1 MSDARYEPTPA
12 DWAVQDDA
20 RAMRSAGRLAYLTA
34 ELDALEAR
42 LHAASLWLPARALTA
57 ELNWVRGKLSEL
69 DTAWDRKLVVALVG
83 PSGAGKS
90 TLLNALA
97 GRALSAA
104 GLERPTT
111 RSVVVYAR
119 QALDA
124 ADLVAHVGADQVA
137 VVTAPDAEGLEY
149 LVLVDTPDTNTLPE
163 NQRLLTKLLERA
175 DVLLTLF
182 PAHNPKLHDNL
193 SFLQPTVRQLPPGAV
208 WPVLNMVDRIPR
220 DELEKVI
227 VPDFTRALD
236 GAWGL
241 SPERVY
247 LISAKASAPGAEY
260 LPDEQPL
267 HTLNEFPAL
276 RSALFRSLNQASQ
289 VVDRRLARA
298 ERLIQV
304 LRDDLGERLTQVEPA
319 RQEAEAG
326 LEALHTRAR
335 EVLGEATKTEV
346 RRGSSV
352 DLHAAL
358 YGLLGSR
365 WWGPVGWLVTLW
377 SLLLRA
383 SNWVRRIARPRASL
397 ANLLGEGGSA
407 DEADL
412 NVGPWAQ
419 AIRGL
424 YAAQW
429 PPIADALVRAGF
441 DPQVRQSDYW
451 QERVQA
457 GEDAL
462 RAHWAEAYQAQ
473 LERLAARL
481 SSWLVQLLFNGPT
494 MGLLGYLCV
503 DALLGFFRGA
513 VQTGDYFRQAGIA
526 LATVWLASFVLLQAI
541 VSLAARGM
549 LRRRLARL
557 LADAAASTLVGELR
571 AQLAALEGLAA
582 EPR

>member
-1 MSDARYEPTPA
+1 MSDVRFTSTPS
-12 DWAVQDDA
+12 DWAAQDDA

-34 ELDALEAR
+34 ELDALEGR
-42 LHAASLWLPARALTA
+42 LRAASLWLPARALTA
-57 ELNWVRGKLSEL
+57 ELTWVRGKLSEL
-69 DTAWDRKLVVALVG
+69 DSAWDRKLMVALVG

-111 RSVVVYAR
+111 RNVVVYAR
-119 QALDA
+119 QAMDA

-163 NQRLLTKLLERA
+163 NQRILSKLLERA
-175 DVLLTLF
+175 DVLLALF

-193 SFLQPTVRQLPPGAV
+193 AFLQPTVRQLPPEAV

-227 VPDFTRALD
+227 VPDFERALN

-241 SPERVY
+241 APERVY
-247 LISAKASAPGAEY
+247 LISAKASAPGAQY
-260 LPDEQPL
+260 LADEQPL
-267 HTLNEFPAL
+267 HAVNEFPAL
-276 RSALFRSLNQASQ
+276 RNALFRTLNQASQ

-298 ERLIQV
+298 ERLIQMLHADV
-304 LRDDLGERLTQVEPA
+304 SQRLTEAEPA

-326 LEALHTRAR
+326 LDALQTSAR
-335 EVLGEATKTEV
+335 QALGEATRTEV
-346 RRGSSV
+346 RRGSAV

-397 ANLLGEGGSA
+397 ANLLGEGAGAA
-407 DEADL
+407 DAGP
-412 NVGPWAQ
+412 NTGPWAQ

-429 PPIADALVRAGF
+429 PPIADALVRAGY

-451 QERVQA
+451 QERAQA
-457 GEDAL
+457 GEEAL
-462 RAHWAEAYQAQ
+462 RAHWAEAYQSQ
-473 LERLAARL
+473 LERLAGRL
-481 SSWLVQLLFNGPT
+481 SSWLMQLLFNGPT
-494 MGLLGYLCV
+494 MGLLGYLCI
-503 DALLGFFRGA
+503 DALLGFFQGA
-513 VQTGDYFRQAGIA
+513 VQTADYFRQAGIA
-526 LATVWLASFVLLQAI
+526 LATVWLACFVLLQAI

-571 AQLAALEGLAA
+571 EQLAALEGLAG